1 MQRRAIYFGAI
12 LVFVFSFALRFSYV
26 NTATVDTPFRADA
39 GRYFDLATNLISH
52 HSYSLSRET
61 PFLPST
67 YITPGYPLFL
77 TIWVAA
83 TDSVQAFYS
92 LLLNFQALLGVCCA
106 MLVFSLGFELG
117 GLGVAVIAGLLFAIS
132 PHHVIAS
139 GYILTECLFTF
150 LLLSSTVLCLQA
162 TMRNLRTLFFVAGV
176 VVAFAALVRPI
187 MLLFPLLLIPVLWKS
202 MGQRAW
208 SRLLI
213 LGLGMALIWA
223 PWQVWK
229 SSQHTIGEP
238 SLVNVS
244 LALGSYPDLIYKTPE
259 MRGFPY
265 REDRLFDGKNL
276 VESIEIIS
284 RRASNEPAKY
294 IYWYFVGKPLTYWG
308 SSIIVGAGGPFIYPV
323 VTSIYHRNPVVAF
336 SLHFMMFTHA
346 FWVLIA
352 VVTTCRGLTSLVRSP
367 SGINS
372 YFVLYM
378 SSLLLVYFT
387 LIHAVLAPLPRY
399 AYPVYP
405 FVYLLAAFGLQ
416 GAGQQIW
423 TRWQQGLK
431 RTHP

>member
-1 MQRRAIYFGAI
+1 MRRRAIYFGAI

-229 SSQHTIGEP
+229 SSQHMIGEP
-238 SLVNVS
+238 SLVNAS

-265 REDRLFDGKNL
+265 REDRSFDGKNL

-323 VTSIYHRNPVVAF
+323 VTSIYHRNPVVSF